1 MKNYNDEAT
10 KYQNSG
16 DGATQFDE
24 TVFTRTNKETST
36 SANKS
41 KTAKGSTLK
50 SAAIGAGTGLL
61 IGGVSSFLVAM
72 KLEPEIQTD
81 EQTTNNHRD
90 ELSHPEWV
98 DDQVPIATSVNDD
111 MSFGEAFA
119 AARAEVGPG
128 GAFEWHGQLYGT
140 YTAEEWSGMTA
151 EQRAEYSDH
160 FSWNHIDHSQSDV
173 AQHST
178 EAQATSSETA
188 QDEVEVVSV
197 NHPEDHTAQQVSAE
211 AEGQTVDNQD
221 VILID
226 ANNDQAYDAV
236 AGDANNNNHI
246 EQNETANI
254 QEQDSTVD
262 DLEGFSDPTD
272 NYANDGGSDYSDNS
286 VYEG

>member
-211 AEGQTVDNQD
+211 GQTVDNQD

-226 ANNDQAYDAV
+226 ANNDQAYEPV